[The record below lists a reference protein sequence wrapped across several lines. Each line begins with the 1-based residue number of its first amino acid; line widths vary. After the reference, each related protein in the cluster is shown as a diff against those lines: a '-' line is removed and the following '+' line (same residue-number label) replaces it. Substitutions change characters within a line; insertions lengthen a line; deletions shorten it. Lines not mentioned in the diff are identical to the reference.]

1 MATRT
6 APTTDALS
14 DVVRW
19 QARAEF
25 FAIEMMLEYRDAE
38 VARTAHVE
46 PTLRRKIERS
56 AIALTIGES
65 MRLSEGQ
72 VFSRLSAADTVRE
85 KTPTVWDAFGDGL
98 VDFARVRDIAS
109 AVDQLKREESVFRLD
124 RTVIGYAI
132 DHTPAELRAWLG
144 RFIRRV
150 EADLAVERAEEARK
164 ERHVSVKHTDDSM
177 AWLNAYL
184 PSHEAAAIEARYRAE
199 ARKPTDADDD
209 RTVAQRE
216 ADLLVGWCTSSEAA
230 TSVIDANIAVTIGAD
245 VLAGANPGFA
255 ESADGSWAVPAGWI
269 TDMINTGSTFWHRI
283 ILDPVDDDVL
293 SHEYLGRYAPDILN
307 VALQFLHGICQA
319 PGCMVPA
326 GGCDMDHRTP
336 HPVGPTHGDNLGP
349 LCRRHHSMK
358 GHQLLHWSTTK
369 PRPPS
374 KPIVIE
380 IYPSPV
386 AMEYA
391 P

>member
-38 VARTAHVE
+38 MARTAHVE

-56 AIALTIGES
+56 AISLTIGES

-72 VFSRLSAADTVRE
+72 VFSRLSAADSVRE

-109 AVDQLKREESVFRLD
+109 AVDQLQREESVFRLD
-124 RTVIGYAI
+124 RTVVGYAI
-132 DHTPAELRAWLG
+132 DHTAAELRGWLR
-144 RFIRRV
+144 RFVQRV
-150 EADLAVERAEEARK
+150 EADLAVERADEARK
-164 ERHVSVKHTDDSM
+164 DRHVSVKHTDDSM

-199 ARKPTDADDD
+199 ARKPTDPDDE

-216 ADLLVGWCTSSEAA
+216 ADLLVAWCTDSEAA
-230 TSVIDANIAVTIGAD
+230 TSAIDANIAVTISAD
-245 VLAGANPGFA
+245 VLAGYPTMGERSEQAA
-255 ESADGSWAVPAGWI
+255 WCE
-269 TDMINTGSTFWHRI
+269 RQ
-283 ILDPVDDDVL
+283 
-293 SHEYLGRYAPDILN
+293 R
-307 VALQFLHGICQA
+307 A
-319 PGCMVPA
+319 PGVSGEERA
-326 GGCDMDHRTP
+326 
-336 HPVGPTHGDNLGP
+336 
-349 LCRRHHSMK
+349 
-358 GHQLLHWSTTK
+358 
-369 PRPPS
+369 
-374 KPIVIE
+374 
-380 IYPSPV
+380 
-386 AMEYA
+386 AA
-391 P
+391 A